1 MAASSMSQPV
11 TSSKRAQTHQEALY
25 LGWGAGKGP
34 AQSDRRRVVWCPL
47 LRIHLCN
54 PPARLVAVCLLQL
67 QQDCGWEKRVEEG
80 LRAPSA
86 AAPSSR
92 HQWRWRHQR
101 RQRQRLCKLPWT
113 GYAAAQALAAGC
125 QELGRGAGGSEEAGS
140 WLQLACLAGSESP
153 TRTSSPAGS
162 AGSRA
167 AHKSLASTTR
177 RWRRRSPP
185 PQRRR
190 TPATR
195 AAPAYLALEVD
206 AAHGG
211 VDRRA
216 LEVWVGPASSSPL
229 GAPWAA

>member
-1 MAASSMSQPV
+1 MSQPE

-113 GYAAAQALAAGC
+113 GGQSGGQSGGRARTARLLPRPSHCYSLHAAAHP
-125 QELGRGAGGSEEAGS
+125 
-140 WLQLACLAGSESP
+140 LQS
-153 TRTSSPAGS
+153 S
-162 AGSRA
+162 AG
-167 AHKSLASTTR
+167 
-177 RWRRRSPP
+177 
-185 PQRRR
+185 
-190 TPATR
+190 
-195 AAPAYLALEVD
+195 AAPAQNLLAFVSD
-206 AAHGG
+206 A
-211 VDRRA
+211 V
-216 LEVWVGPASSSPL
+216 PCT
-229 GAPWAA
+229 APR